1 MPRLPALGLCRRN
14 IKPYSHKI
22 DLMIRRHDNYFQG
35 DSGSPLMCK
44 RDGRYKLCGITSGGN
59 QVCDPSN
66 TDPTFFTSTPAAS
79 LMMWIRENSNI
90 KTVGE
95 PNIIWKLERSIQV
108 STMQAWL

>member
-1 MPRLPALGLCRRN
+1 
-14 IKPYSHKI
+14 
-22 DLMIRRHDNYFQG
+22 MICRHDNYFQG

-79 LMMWIRENSNI
+79 LMMWIRENI

-95 PNIIWKLERSIQV
+95 PNII
-108 STMQAWL
+108 